1 MGKTSKVELDSYNN
15 FCQKLKEGSVIYN
28 VDHTNG
34 WGEYLLVI
42 DKSSICVGKTR
53 TYSLILLG
61 IQKERGRYLPRNL
74 KISLTPESASHIPY
88 LKYVG
93 YCRYELLLV
102 LRDVNINVGL
112 VAAYGNTDLHKF
124 TKSMRMRKPQTR
136 KYNKDGKPVI
146 KKNSNNN

>member
-1 MGKTSKVELDSYNN
+1 VGKTSRVELDSYNN
-15 FCQKLKEGSVIYN
+15 FCKKLSEGSVIYN
-28 VDHTNG
+28 VDTTNG

-42 DKSSICVGKTR
+42 DKSSICIGKTH
-53 TYSLILLG
+53 TYSIILLG

-74 KISLTPESASHIPY
+74 KISLTPENASNIPY

-93 YCRYELLLV
+93 YCRYELFLV
-102 LRDVNINVGL
+102 LRDVNINIGL
-112 VAAYGNTDLHKF
+112 AAAYGSTDLHKF
-124 TKSMRMRKPQTR
+124 TKNVHIRKPQIR

>member
-1 MGKTSKVELDSYNN
+1 VGKTSRVELDSYNN
-15 FCQKLKEGSVIYN
+15 FCKKLSEGSVIYN
-28 VDHTNG
+28 VDTTNG

-42 DKSSICVGKTR
+42 DKSIICVGKTH
-53 TYSLILLG
+53 TYSIILLG

-74 KISLTPESASHIPY
+74 KISLTPENASNIPY

-102 LRDVNINVGL
+102 LRDVNINIGL
-112 VAAYGNTDLHKF
+112 AAAYGSTDLHKF
-124 TKSMRMRKPQTR
+124 TKNAHIRKPQIR